1 MDKISFE
8 ILKEN
13 ANKGDIESLNEL
25 AYIYDGGYKDDNGEI
40 IIEKD
45 ISLAIE
51 YYTKAI
57 EKGSSTASHNLAT
70 IYRDIG
76 DYKKAFT
83 LYQKSQELS
92 SEEWNRPVLSF
103 SVGLC
108 YLYGIG
114 IEKDTSKAV
123 DIFEAI
129 SRKNDDE
136 TNYPYEID
144 EANFILGQLY
154 LSGIELE
161 EDIEKAREYL
171 LLANKDSDHRSAQE
185 LLWLIG
191 QNKQ

>member
-13 ANKGDIESLNEL
+13 ADKGDIESLNEL
-25 AYIYDGGYKDDNGEI
+25 ANIYDGGYKNDNGEI

-45 ISLAIE
+45 IPLAIK

-70 IYRDIG
+70 IYRDMG
-76 DYKKAFT
+76 DYEKAFT

-92 SEEWNRPVLSF
+92 SEEWNRPVLF
-103 SVGLC
+103 LSVGLC

-114 IEKDTSKAV
+114 IEKDISKAV
-123 DIFEAI
+123 DIFETI
-129 SRKNDDE
+129 SRRNDDE

-161 EDIEKAREYL
+161 KNIGKAREYL
-171 LLANKDSDHRSAQE
+171 LLANRDSDHNSAQE